1 MGGFLFCS
9 DQVKGQM
16 SLPVLT
22 VTPQQL
28 ILTALTFAID
38 KKLADAGVKDPYQL
52 PVYKAFM
59 PSVAARRAI
68 LNEGHEGNQNKS
80 SLRVVLASGN
90 SLVSE
95 VRPTGEDPL
104 VIKNLTSRFVE
115 MSLMG
120 MTINV
125 SLNYFKLDYF
135 VYHEEQRETF
145 QNIKVSTAEGQNP
158 KTAHLLHLM
167 LDEMAVELLVFKY
180 RLVLAEETIGEGGY
194 FDLSVVIGLEDAW
207 ESVPEKEIVSAVTP
221 GEQMNSASRYLLL
234 TGTPSYYTQFG
245 FNAENV
251 EDPEDPTK
259 LYNNPTLDLHK
270 GVSPIEQRQAN
281 VDQIRSLKDKY
292 ECMQTLSRPIVYN
305 QSAPT
310 SCEKKMLALNSHKT
324 GNRAYEKV
332 FVWEGFTVFIGA
344 HGQSGRKYSL
354 GQYVDQIIQK
364 GKYPEL
370 QTIHPVITFVS
381 TDQGR
386 KRKREEHLG
395 IFAGF

>member
-1 MGGFLFCS
+1 MGGLLFCS

-16 SLPVLT
+16 SLPIVT
-22 VTPQQL
+22 VTPKDL
-28 ILTALTFAID
+28 VLTALGFAID
-38 KKLADAGVKDPYQL
+38 KKLADGGVKDPYQL

-80 SLRVVLASGN
+80 SLRVVLASSN

-95 VRPTGEDPL
+95 VRPNGENPL

-135 VYHEEQRETF
+135 VYHKEQRETF
-145 QNIKVSTAEGQNP
+145 QNIKVSTVEGQNP

-180 RLVLAEETIGEGGY
+180 RLKALGFD
-194 FDLSVVIGLEDAW
+194 FDLSVLIGLEDAW
-207 ESVPEKEIVSAVTP
+207 EAVPEKEIVSAVTP
-221 GEQMNSASRYLLL
+221 GEQMNSSSRYLLL

-245 FNAENV
+245 FNVETEAFGDPYEGVNLKEAKAANV
-251 EDPEDPTK
+251 E
-259 LYNNPTLDLHK
+259 
-270 GVSPIEQRQAN
+270 QF
-281 VDQIRSLKDKY
+281 RSLRGQY
-292 ECMQTLSRPIVYN
+292 GCMQTLSRPIVYN
-305 QSAPT
+305 QRDST
-310 SCEKKMLALNSHKT
+310 LCHKKMLALNSKN
-324 GNRAYEKV
+324 GNRAYEKI
-332 FVWEGFTVFIGA
+332 FVWGGTTVFIGA
-344 HGQSGRKYSL
+344 HGQSGRQYSL
-354 GQYVDQIIQK
+354 GQYMNEIIGK